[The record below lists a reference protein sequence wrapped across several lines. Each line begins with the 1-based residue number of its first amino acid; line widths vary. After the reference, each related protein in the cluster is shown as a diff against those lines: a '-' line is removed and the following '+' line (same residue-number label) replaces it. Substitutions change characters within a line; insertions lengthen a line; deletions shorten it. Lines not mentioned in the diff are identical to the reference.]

1 MGTQPLPGAIAQKVH
16 INIMKLMQVLQNAFT
31 AGTRPMAEA
40 IAQKAQPM
48 GMSWVDKAHT
58 PILTLVISLALARPA
73 PSWRGMI

>member
-1 MGTQPLPGAIAQKVH
+1 
-16 INIMKLMQVLQNAFT
+16 
-31 AGTRPMAEA
+31 
-40 IAQKAQPM
+40 M